1 MAIDHHPAIHD
12 PSVQVRTDQPGHPCV
27 IDAFLESVDQD
38 VVIDPIKE
46 LGQVHVHHHALA
58 RLDVR
63 PCGLDRIVRA
73 PARSKPVAVF
83 AEGGVDQRLQH
94 LQQCLLDQSI
104 YDRRNAQLTLAA
116 VRFGNHHL
124 AYRTGPVAS
133 RQQRLANV
141 RPALAQQLGSLLN
154 AEPVHPGCAFVGL
167 DPLPRRLQV
176 LSRQRRLQQATCAC
190 QLLCRPC
197 IRVFMQRTSGFVA
210 GSVWPGFTLPP
221 SCPPGSLRHLT
232 HDLVALHVL
241 GYSLSFGPSLLPCG
255 LSGPGSNYYDLC

>member
-1 MAIDHHPAIHD
+1 MRCAQMAIDQHPAIHD

-38 VVIDPIKE
+38 VVIAPIKE
-46 LGQVHVHHHALA
+46 LGQIHVHHHALA

-73 PARSKPVAVF
+73 PARPKPVAVL

-94 LQQCLLDQSI
+94 LQKGLLDQSI
-104 YDRRNAQLTLAA
+104 CHRRN
-116 VRFGNHHL
+116 G
-124 AYRTGPVAS
+124 
-133 RQQRLANV
+133 
-141 RPALAQQLGSLLN
+141 
-154 AEPVHPGCAFVGL
+154 
-167 DPLPRRLQV
+167 
-176 LSRQRRLQQATCAC
+176 

-210 GSVWPGFTLPP
+210 GSVWPGFTVPP

-255 LSGPGSNYYDLC
+255 LSGPGSNCYDLC